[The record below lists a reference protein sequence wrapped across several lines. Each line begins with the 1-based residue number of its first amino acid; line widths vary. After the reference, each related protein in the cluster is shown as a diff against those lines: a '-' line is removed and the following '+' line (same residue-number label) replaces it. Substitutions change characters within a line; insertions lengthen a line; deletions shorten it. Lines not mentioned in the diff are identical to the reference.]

1 MAIKKFQKVFH
12 LLIVEREL
20 QPYAHLNSTAP
31 TWNSYTAL
39 NYFDVHR
46 ADVREGI
53 DYFTLSWENRTINL
67 DTIEVP
73 AGKVVTGVRFR
84 VHGNSI
90 GLEVRGTDFDLT
102 SGQLKNIEQS
112 QWYRPA
118 PNVTYEEIPLD
129 NLDVP
134 ILSPEKSIPSPLPGR
149 FVRFGPTDKFKD
161 LAQTTIPFIDAQLV
175 EPNNPIAL
183 SGVGLYYKS
192 VFGYGGFVGPKL
204 LNYNF
209 APHIGALTTKR
220 T

>member
-1 MAIKKFQKVFH
+1 MFH

-20 QPYAHLNSTAP
+20 QPYAHLNTTAP
-31 TWNSYTAL
+31 TWHSYSKL
-39 NYFDVHR
+39 NYFDVHD
-46 ADVREGI
+46 AGVREGV
-53 DYFTLSWENRTINL
+53 DYFTLSWENRTLNL

-84 VHGNSI
+84 TRGSSI

-102 SGQLKNIEQS
+102 TGQLKNIEES

-118 PNVTYEEIPLD
+118 PNITHEAIPMD

-134 ILSPEKSIPSPLPGR
+134 ILTPEKSIPNPLPYR

-192 VFGYGGFVGPKL
+192 FVGYGGFVAPKL

-209 APHIGALTTKR
+209 EPHIAALTTIR